1 MAQIISEP
9 KVCANCGMAIPPE
22 LKTCPKCGAKKT
34 EKLTAPPLP
43 AKPETKT
50 DPPPVLKTNPF
61 PLILIILLLCS
72 SLLMLSS
79 SVVNVVKFSG
89 PNAAKIPAPPAA
101 KTSPP
106 KKAVVPAPTDLK
118 FQAYL
123 AAKKF
128 VSEQFPEAQKF
139 SEYKESPIDQ
149 SGKNYSVLIFFDAF
163 NEISPPARNVFTV
176 EMEWTGTGFKL
187 KQIKR

>member
-1 MAQIISEP
+1 MAEIISEP
-9 KVCANCGMAIPPE
+9 KVCANCGMAIPPDS
-22 LKTCPKCGAKKT
+22 KTCPKCGAKKT

-43 AKPETKT
+43 TKPETKIE
-50 DPPPVLKTNPF
+50 PPPALKTNPF

-79 SVVNVVKFSG
+79 SVVNVVRFSA
-89 PNAAKIPAPPAA
+89 PNAAKIPAPAAA
-101 KTSPP
+101 KIAPP
-106 KKAVVPAPTDLK
+106 KKVVAPAPTDLK

-128 VSEQFPEAQKF
+128 VSEQFPDAQKF

-149 SGKNYSVLIFFDAF
+149 SGKNYSVLIFFDAL
-163 NEISPPARNVFTV
+163 NQTSPPARNVFTV
-176 EMEWTGTGFKL
+176 EMEWSGTSFKL